1 MEVEQTFPIGF
12 LLINKPGGITSRECV
27 NRLQRMLPRRTKIG
41 HAGMLGKFATGLLI
55 IGIGRPATRQFRH
68 LMKLDKVY
76 WIRAKLGE
84 LTDTLDYT
92 GRSIEEFYEDQV
104 SLQELQKAVDSFDGS
119 YEQTPPLFSALK
131 WHGKRLSDMA
141 RSPRWKKK
149 KLERILDEKKKTV
162 HIYSLEL
169 LNYAAPYM
177 ILQAHVSHGTYI
189 RALVNDIA
197 QRCDTVATTHELK
210 RTAIGPFTL
219 EQAVSL
225 DSIDSIEA
233 IKQHIIPVEQVL
245 ACYQK
250 YAEEKG
256 AAQLE

>member
-1 MEVEQTFPIGF
+1 METEQTLPIGC
-12 LLINKPGGITSRECV
+12 LLINKPDGITSRDCV

-41 HAGMLGKFATGLLI
+41 HAGTLDKFATGLLI
-55 IGIGRPATRQFRH
+55 IGIGRPATRLFQH

-92 GRSIEEFYEDQV
+92 GRTIEEFYEDQV
-104 SLQELQKAVDSFDGS
+104 SLQELQQVVDSFDRT
-119 YEQTPPLFSALK
+119 YEQTPPMFSALK

-169 LNYAAPYM
+169 LSYSALYM
-177 ILQAHVSHGTYI
+177 TLQAHVSRGTYI
-189 RALVNDIA
+189 RVLVNDIA

-210 RTAIGPFTL
+210 RTAIGPFNL
-219 EQAVSL
+219 DQAIPL

-233 IKQHIIPVEQVL
+233 IEKYILPVEQIEQI
-245 ACYQK
+245 YQEYK
-250 YAEEKG
+250 PI
-256 AAQLE
+256 